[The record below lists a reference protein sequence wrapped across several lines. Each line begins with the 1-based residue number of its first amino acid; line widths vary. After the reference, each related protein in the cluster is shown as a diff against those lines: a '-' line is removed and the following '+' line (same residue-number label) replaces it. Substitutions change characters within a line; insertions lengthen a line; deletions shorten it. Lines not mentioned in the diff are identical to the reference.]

1 MEADYAVSVSGQWT
15 RWLFFFLTEF
25 NLHDIKLPKILFH
38 LLIFKAFLEKILKII
53 KVTRCFTLYRTHSK
67 RFQKVWMTIIK
78 SHLRI

>member
-38 LLIFKAFLEKILKII
+38 LLIFKVFLEDFKD
-53 KVTRCFTLYRTHSK
+53 Y
-67 RFQKVWMTIIK
+67 
-78 SHLRI
+78 